1 MKLSYRKEMKTISI
15 DKNSKP
21 VAWESNTNRVSTL
34 WGGILVGYS
43 TAVFKKK
50 LIFL

>member
-1 MKLSYRKEMKTISI
+1 MKLSYGKNLKTISI
-15 DKNSKP
+15 DKNSRLS
-21 VAWESNTNRVSTL
+21 VWESNTNRVSTL